1 MPALWLDG
9 QPRSRRL
16 AGKPALL
23 AWLSRRTIT
32 KKIPA
37 DPWQG
42 LDGHLGD
49 SLQGIGV
56 TESDFLVQISRADGL
71 AAPTTGTAGE
81 WLRSAKGRV
90 RLTAGLSTDDAS
102 LDFYAAKYGLGH

>member
-1 MPALWLDG
+1 M
-9 QPRSRRL
+9 
-16 AGKPALL
+16 
-23 AWLSRRTIT
+23 TIT

-42 LDGHLGD
+42 LDGHFGD

-81 WLRSAKGRV
+81 
-90 RLTAGLSTDDAS
+90 
-102 LDFYAAKYGLGH
+102 

>member
-1 MPALWLDG
+1 M
-9 QPRSRRL
+9 

-23 AWLSRRTIT
+23 AWLSRMTIT
-32 KKIPA
+32 KKNSGRPLA
-37 DPWQG
+37 GARWA
-42 LDGHLGD
+42 LGD

-90 RLTAGLSTDDAS
+90 RLTAGLSADDAS
-102 LDFYAAKYGLGH
+102 MDFYAAKYGLGH

>member
-1 MPALWLDG
+1 M
-9 QPRSRRL
+9 
-16 AGKPALL
+16 
-23 AWLSRRTIT
+23 TIT
-32 KKIPA
+32 KKIPP

-81 WLRSAKGRV
+81 WLRAAKGRV
-90 RLTAGLSTDDAS
+90 RLTAGLSADDAGM
-102 LDFYAAKYGLGH
+102 DFYAAKYGPGH

>member
-1 MPALWLDG
+1 
-9 QPRSRRL
+9 L

-23 AWLSRRTIT
+23 AWLSRMTIT

-49 SLQGIGV
+49 SLQGIAV
-56 TESDFLVQISRADGL
+56 TE
-71 AAPTTGTAGE
+71 
-81 WLRSAKGRV
+81 
-90 RLTAGLSTDDAS
+90 
-102 LDFYAAKYGLGH
+102 